1 LGLAGIP
8 NRQDGSAVMG
18 KRILLI
24 DDEEVIR
31 EVTQLSLEI
40 VGGWE
45 VLTAR
50 SGTEGLAIASAEQPD
65 AILLDMVMPDMDGAT
80 TLERLQAN
88 CVTQAIPVILLT
100 AKLQSSDPRW
110 VTDLGAAG
118 FIAKPFD
125 ALNLAR
131 QVAEALGWQA

>member
-1 LGLAGIP
+1 
-8 NRQDGSAVMG
+8 MG

-50 SGTEGLAIASAEQPD
+50 SGTEGLAIACAEQPD
-65 AILLDMVMPDMDGAT
+65 AILLDMVMPDMDGPT

-88 CVTQAIPVILLT
+88 VATHAIPVILLT
-100 AKLQSSDPRW
+100 AKQPTNPQWS
-110 VTDLGAAG
+110 TQLGAAG
-118 FIAKPFD
+118 VIAKPFD
-125 ALNLAR
+125 ALTLAR
-131 QVAEALGWQA
+131 QVAETLGWQA